1 MISLISIRELD
12 DYVEKYMNIGI
23 IDVRSPEEFQ
33 KSHIRSAVNIP
44 YEEGMKWDLDRRKRY
59 LLYCDRGAT
68 SLMAAREMKRQG
80 YPVASVSGGIWEYT
94 GRNLVFSR

>member
-80 YPVASVSGGIWEYT
+80 YQVASVSGGIWEYT